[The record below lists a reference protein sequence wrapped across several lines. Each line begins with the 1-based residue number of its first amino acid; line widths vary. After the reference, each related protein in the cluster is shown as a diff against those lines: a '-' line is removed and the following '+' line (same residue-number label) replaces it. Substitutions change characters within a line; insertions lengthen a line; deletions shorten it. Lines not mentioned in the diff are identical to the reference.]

1 MSPCHNVNVGGKT
14 AILCTGRGERARKCS
29 KCGRPSSK
37 LCDFVVS
44 PPEQITHKRTCD
56 KPLCDVC
63 AVHLPGK
70 DIDYCQ
76 EHADKLGVSL
86 IL

>member
-1 MSPCHNVNVGGKT
+1 MSPCHWMNINGTVVHLNMAKP
-14 AILCTGRGERARKCS
+14 RARKCS

-44 PPEQITHKRTCD
+44 PPEQITHKKTCD

-63 AVHLPGK
+63 AVHVPGE